1 MKLNLGGCGE
11 KEPLCI
17 VGVNV
22 NWCTAM
28 ENNMEVH
35 EKLKNR
41 TTIWF
46 SDSTPRPL
54 PGENHK
60 IQKDT

>member
-1 MKLNLGGCGE
+1 
-11 KEPLCI
+11 
-17 VGVNV
+17 
-22 NWCTAM
+22 
-28 ENNMEVH
+28 MEVH